1 MSFLSLVPKIK
12 YILELYFN
20 FSLLYQAETILKDSR
35 GGLKKFK
42 SKLNLINT

>member
-1 MSFLSLVPKIK
+1 MSFLSLVPKIR

-35 GGLKKFK
+35 GGLKRFK
-42 SKLNLINT
+42 LSFNLINT